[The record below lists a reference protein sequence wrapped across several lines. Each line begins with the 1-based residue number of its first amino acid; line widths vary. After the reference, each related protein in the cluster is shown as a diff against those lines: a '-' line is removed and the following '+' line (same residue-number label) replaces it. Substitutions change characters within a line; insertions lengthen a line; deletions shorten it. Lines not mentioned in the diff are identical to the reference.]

1 MAAASPL
8 NSPLILLVIAAAAV
22 HFTGIYDLK
31 KLGPELKKLF
41 SKTPATPPPTTPPST
56 TPPPAGGGGGG
67 EEEEEGGEEEEEGGE
82 EEEEGGGD
90 ADSDRV
96 RSYYLVQTPEF
107 STYDRIPAGWF
118 NYS

>member
-1 MAAASPL
+1 MLAIVAG
-8 NSPLILLVIAAAAV
+8 AV

-41 SKTPATPPPTTPPST
+41 NKTPPAAPPPAT
-56 TPPPAGGGGGG
+56 TPPPANTPPPAE
-67 EEEEEGGEEEEEGGE
+67 EEEEEGGAEDEEEEDE
-82 EEEEGGGD
+82 D
-90 ADSDRV
+90 NADRV
-96 RSYYLVQTPEF
+96 RSYYLIKTPEF